1 MIASLSCTIVC
12 NNAHICF
19 FLFQLQKLMLPP
31 AAQSQAVLMLP
42 PQIPAVVDVPFF
54 GCTTAVQGIPKRH
67 VKCVIATQWPRAC
80 IDGLQHAFAFL
91 LRLSTMSKETSLI
104 GSSSEYNGSHMDSWA
119 DKDCL
124 KFLCAT
130 WSWTLR
136 HPGRRSTPCES
147 LFTLGV
153 QPDSF
158 TLLMN
163 KICLRISFEIFQY
176 HILSPMCSKY
186 SKDNIAVNNKF
197 LYVLVLFFFPELCF
211 FFTSARGHPDKLT

>member
-1 MIASLSCTIVC
+1 
-12 NNAHICF
+12 
-19 FLFQLQKLMLPP
+19 MLPP

-54 GCTTAVQGIPKRH
+54 GCTTAVQGIPKHH

-104 GSSSEYNGSHMDSWA
+104 GSSSEYNGSHMNNCSVILPCLPCTSFLVKTIEPSMIGTSVAKIMRSDNSFHMDSWA

-130 WSWTLR
+130 WSWMLH
-136 HPGRRSTPCES
+136 HPGKLHVSRRQQ
-147 LFTLGV
+147 V
-153 QPDSF
+153 
-158 TLLMN
+158 MR
-163 KICLRISFEIFQY
+163 RI
-176 HILSPMCSKY
+176 
-186 SKDNIAVNNKF
+186 
-197 LYVLVLFFFPELCF
+197 
-211 FFTSARGHPDKLT
+211 